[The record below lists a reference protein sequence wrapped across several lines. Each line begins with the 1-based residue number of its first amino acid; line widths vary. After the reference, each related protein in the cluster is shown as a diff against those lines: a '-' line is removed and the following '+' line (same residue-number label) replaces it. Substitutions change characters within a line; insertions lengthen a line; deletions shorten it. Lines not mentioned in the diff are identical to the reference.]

1 MANIDIFVL
10 ANDWPSWAP
19 VSSSSH
25 LLWAVVSTSALKPFR
40 RCAGLSC
47 SVPCG
52 CHSEGSGHW
61 SVLWLI
67 SQGGWKAGV
76 GPVCVQLGSDQESI
90 NDRVIA
96 FLRAPS
102 AVFLVTSGS
111 LVFLYL
117 ASRSESWALIYRAL
131 SEPRARRTVRGD
143 SWGFAASSGPGE
155 EGAPVLWSLRPL
167 QPPGHCD
174 CSRKAS
180 RQECKEAEKK
190 KAQGG
195 FPTLSASQ
203 ESPFVLLKPE
213 RGAPGPSLSLPMAQL
228 RFQATWRDQ
237 ARGTGFVGSCN
248 LVFFPSSPITI
259 YFLSPQ
265 GAPPC
270 IPSMRYS
277 CCQWR

>member
-102 AVFLVTSGS
+102 AVFLVTSSS

-195 FPTLSASQ
+195 FPHSLCISGV
-203 ESPFVLLKPE
+203 PF
-213 RGAPGPSLSLPMAQL
+213 RIA
-228 RFQATWRDQ
+228 Q
-237 ARGTGFVGSCN
+237 ARKRGSRPVSVPPYGSTQVSGHLERPGQGYWFCGI
-248 LVFFPSSPITI
+248 LQSGLLPQFPYYDILPESSR
-259 YFLSPQ
+259 S
-265 GAPPC
+265 APLHS
-270 IPSMRYS
+270 IHAL
-277 CCQWR
+277 

>member
-1 MANIDIFVL
+1 MVFWTFWILFLKTIDIFVL

-180 RQECKEAEKK
+180 RQEQRSRKEEST
-190 KAQGG
+190 GR
-195 FPTLSASQ
+195 FPPLSLHLRSPLSYCSSQ
-203 ESPFVLLKPE
+203 KEGLPARLC
-213 RGAPGPSLSLPMAQL
+213 PSLWLNS
-228 RFQATWRDQ
+228 
-237 ARGTGFVGSCN
+237 GFRPPGETRPGV
-248 LVFFPSSPITI
+248 LVLWDLAIWSSSPVPLLQYT
-259 YFLSPQ
+259 S
-265 GAPPC
+265 
-270 IPSMRYS
+270 
-277 CCQWR
+277 